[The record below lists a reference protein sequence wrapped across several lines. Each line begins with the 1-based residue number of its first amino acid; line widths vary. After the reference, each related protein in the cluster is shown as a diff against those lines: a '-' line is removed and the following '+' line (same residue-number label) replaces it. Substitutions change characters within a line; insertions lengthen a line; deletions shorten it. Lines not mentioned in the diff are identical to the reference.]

1 VKRALIIGTGMTP
14 FGNRVGVGVRRLAI
28 AALDEAL
35 ADAGIPPQDV
45 GRVYFG
51 NAAAGIVSQ
60 QEMIR
65 GQVAL
70 RHHALAGVPLFNVE
84 NACASGGSAL
94 TLAFETIA
102 AGVAEVVIAVGV
114 EQLNHADRS
123 RAFNALRGS
132 TDIDEIGEGVSGE
145 IAANSV
151 LMNYYA
157 AVAQEYLDR
166 HGATPE
172 DFARVAV
179 KNRTHAALNPLAH
192 LRKPQTID
200 DVLNSRLIAAP
211 LTLPMCSPLTDG
223 AAALVLCSEDYAR
236 HLRGSAVEVVASH
249 LAAATGKRGSPVSD
263 AAAAVYRQSGYQAA
277 DFDLIELHDAA
288 APAELLQYAEVGLC
302 AEGQGHL
309 LIRSGETALGG
320 RQPVNVSGGLLSRG
334 HPLAATGCAQ
344 IVELCTQLRGRA
356 GERQVANARL
366 GLAINGGGWLGSSY
380 AVTVA
385 TIVRQYPA

>member
-1 VKRALIIGTGMTP
+1 MKRALIVGTGMTP
-14 FGNRVGVGVRRLAI
+14 FGNHTGVGVRRLAI

-35 ADAGIPPQDV
+35 ADAGVPPQDV
-45 GRVYFG
+45 NRVFFG

-70 RHHALAGVPLFNVE
+70 RHHALAAVPLFNVE

-94 TLAFETIA
+94 TLAFEAIRSGA
-102 AGVAEVVIAVGV
+102 AEVVIAVGA
-114 EQLNHADRS
+114 EQLNHVDRS

-132 TDIDEIGEGVSGE
+132 TDIDEIGEGVPGNV
-145 IAANSV
+145 AANSV

-166 HGATPE
+166 CGATVE
-172 DFARVAV
+172 DFAAVAV
-179 KNRTHAALNPLAH
+179 KNRRHAGMNPLAH
-192 LRKPQTID
+192 LRKPQTVS
-200 DVLNSRLIAAP
+200 DVLSSRLIAAP

-236 HLRGSAVEVVASH
+236 GLPVPAVEVVASH
-249 LAAATGKRGSPVSD
+249 LAAATGQPGSPVRD
-263 AAAAVYRQSGYQAA
+263 AANMVYRQSGLGAE

-288 APAELLQYAEVGLC
+288 APAELLQYAEIGLC
-302 AEGQGHL
+302 AEGEGHL
-309 LIRSGETALGG
+309 LLRSGATGLGG
-320 RQPVNVSGGLLSRG
+320 RQPINVSGGLLSRG

-344 IVELCTQLRGRA
+344 VVELCTQLRGRA
-356 GERQVANARL
+356 GERQVAGARL
-366 GLAINGGGWLGSSY
+366 GLAINGGGWLDTSY

-385 TIVRQYPA
+385 TIVRQYAP